1 MLNGKQKNLSEYM
14 NNHEPHTFLTIL
26 NWNVLSK
33 EFQEEV
39 DKLLTNISESDE
51 SYKEKIT
58 EDVEKLNNIV
68 NNVNMMDF
76 TKKFTPNIDNKDYF

>member
-1 MLNGKQKNLSEYM
+1 M

-26 NWNVLSK
+26 YWNVLSK

>member
-1 MLNGKQKNLSEYM
+1 M

>member
-1 MLNGKQKNLSEYM
+1 M
-14 NNHEPHTFLTIL
+14 NNHEFHTFLTIL

-51 SYKEKIT
+51 SYKEKIN

-76 TKKFTPNIDNKDYF
+76 NKKLTPNIDNKHYF